1 MLKLI
6 IEFFD
11 KLAVYKRASILAEAG
26 DIEAARALMLD
37 QYNKHI
43 SEKREHTAPFFY
55 DCS

>member
-37 QYNKHI
+37 
-43 SEKREHTAPFFY
+43 
-55 DCS
+55 